1 MFFNAEAQRR
11 RGAEAQRRRGAEA
24 QRREE
29 VIDVLPV
36 RIRGVTCR
44 LPLILLCVA
53 LWPAGVCAEDA
64 PRIYAASSLTEV
76 VETLA
81 DRFEQEGGLRARLSL
96 GGSSRL
102 ARQIQEGAPAEIVI
116 LADPRWVDAL
126 AEDGLIDKPS
136 RRVLLTNRLVIAVP
150 KTDLRVG
157 APSDLAS
164 LRRVAVAAPVVPAG
178 QRAREALTQHGLL
191 PTITDRLVQS
201 PNVRAALALAGRG
214 EVDASIVYRTD
225 ALAEPQAR
233 IAYTFRESS
242 HQAIR
247 YPIALTRR
255 GAASPAARAFY
266 MFLVGP
272 KAAAVFANAGF
283 GVSAQNSSGGST
295 GGDTSSAAGSTGSAG
310 GDTGSAGGS
319 TGGARGGTGGT
330 QAEWRG
336 PLVRSLWVATLSLL
350 LIVVPGVLL
359 GWLLARRRFPG
370 KSLLSTALM
379 TPLVLPPVVTGYL
392 LLWAFGRN
400 GPLAGLGL
408 ELAFTRWGAVIASA
422 TVGFPLLIIMARTAI
437 EAVDPRYEQ
446 LAETLGRHP
455 LAAFL
460 QVTLPMA
467 LPGVAAGCVLAFARA
482 LGEFGA
488 TAVLAGDVPG
498 ETRTLAL
505 AVFALYEQP
514 GGAQAAQIL
523 IAISLAL
530 CFVALVGFERL
541 TRKQRAL

>member
-1 MFFNAEAQRR
+1 VKTSRF
-11 RGAEAQRRRGAEA
+11 
-24 QRREE
+24 
-29 VIDVLPV
+29 L
-36 RIRGVTCR
+36 
-44 LPLILLCVA
+44 LIAFCVA
-53 LWPAGVCAEDA
+53 LWPAGVSAQDA
-64 PRIYAASSLTEV
+64 PRIYGASSLTDV
-76 VETLA
+76 LETLA
-81 DRFEQEGGLRARLSL
+81 DRFEKEGGSRPRLSL

-102 ARQIQEGAPAEIVI
+102 ARQVQEGAAADIIIV
-116 LADPRWVDAL
+116 ADPRWLDVL
-126 AEDGLIDKPS
+126 ANDDLIDTPS

-150 KTDLRVG
+150 KTDLRVE
-157 APSDLAS
+157 APGDLAGV
-164 LRRVAVAAPVVPAG
+164 RRIAVAAPVVPAG
-178 QRAREALTQHGLL
+178 QRAREALTGHGLL
-191 PTITDRLVQS
+191 PAIAGKLVQS
-201 PNVRAALALAGRG
+201 PSVRAALALAARG
-214 EVDASIVYRTD
+214 EVDAAIVYRTD
-225 ALAEPQAR
+225 ALAEPKTR
-233 IAYTFRESS
+233 TAYTFRESS
-242 HQAIR
+242 HQPIR
-247 YPIALTRR
+247 YPIALTPR
-255 GAASPAARAFY
+255 GAASPAARALY
-266 MFLVGP
+266 AFLVGSEG
-272 KAAAVFANAGF
+272 ASVFAAAGF
-283 GVSAQNSSGGST
+283 GVSLT
-295 GGDTSSAAGSTGSAG
+295 GSTGSGTGSTGTGNTG
-310 GDTGSAGGS
+310 GGGTGSSGGTGSAGNTDTPLS
-319 TGGARGGTGGT
+319 PPK
-330 QAEWRG
+330 AEWRG
-336 PLVRSLWVATLSLL
+336 PLFRSLWVATLSLL
-350 LIVVPGVLL
+350 LIAVPGVLL

-446 LAETLGRHP
+446 LAETLGRRP
-455 LAAFL
+455 LAAFV

-541 TRKQRAL
+541 TRGQRHS